1 MELKQKY
8 TEVRNKC
15 RFDEWFIDNL
25 TEMPYAL
32 SMSIMKQIEENAH
45 KLPPDEWSQL
55 IGGVVKGKTPFFYE
69 IEYLRFKTKGK
80 IYFLDILEISCDDY
94 LDFINNNSVLI

>member
-45 KLPPDEWSQL
+45 KPS
-55 IGGVVKGKTPFFYE
+55 T
-69 IEYLRFKTKGK
+69 
-80 IYFLDILEISCDDY
+80 
-94 LDFINNNSVLI
+94 